1 MLVSSLKLQC
11 LKSIAGFSYIKSAVS
26 NLLLFHRAASITN
39 GKNSL
44 QWRQQFVCC
53 FSSTYKES
61 FPSIAHLERETRGRK
76 QLILSRKIWWLKET
90 NVQEEPDEVWSL
102 FPSKLDFK
110 MMMTALRDSRV
121 ISLFYF
127 FQRATSE
134 YRDLKASNSDL
145 VFEKFTDRNDD
156 SVLFYYCTRFN

>member
-1 MLVSSLKLQC
+1 MFR
-11 LKSIAGFSYIKSAVS
+11 KSQMRFGAF
-26 NLLLFHRAASITN
+26 
-39 GKNSL
+39 
-44 QWRQQFVCC
+44 
-53 FSSTYKES
+53 
-61 FPSIAHLERETRGRK
+61 
-76 QLILSRKIWWLKET
+76 
-90 NVQEEPDEVWSL
+90 

-145 VFEKFTDRNDD
+145 LFEKFTDRNDD
-156 SVLFYYCTRFN
+156 SVLF